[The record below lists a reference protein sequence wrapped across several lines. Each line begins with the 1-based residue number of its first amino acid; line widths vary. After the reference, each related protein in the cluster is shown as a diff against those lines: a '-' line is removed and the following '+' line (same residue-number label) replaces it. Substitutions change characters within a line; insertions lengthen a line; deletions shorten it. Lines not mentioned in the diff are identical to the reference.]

1 MNRSPNIENYLYHL
15 NLSIKM
21 WWFFRKKGKKEDL
34 DLINQSLKNSF
45 NNVKTDLLTLRDWVE
60 NKEEYQD
67 KTLQE
72 ISMKIENIENILGY
86 LVNKSK
92 EEPESGEEQ
101 INLKQIPQTKKLI
114 EQLTDKQKSYF
125 LQLALLIKESP
136 EGLVPMKNLAEN
148 FYPTTEYK
156 DVKSLISSYTDL
168 LETFGLIE
176 KRRKGRNVL
185 LTITEKGK
193 TLIPKNIDKI
203 KKITIKNKID

>member
-15 NLSIKM
+15 HLSIKM
-21 WWFFRKKGKKEDL
+21 WWFFKKREKKEDL
-34 DLINQSLKNSF
+34 DTINQSLKNSF

-60 NKEEYQD
+60 NKEEDQD
-67 KTLQE
+67 KNIQE

-86 LVNKSK
+86 LVNQSK
-92 EEPESGEEQ
+92 EQPESREEQ

-148 FYPTTEYK
+148 FYPTAEYK

-168 LETFGLIE
+168 LETFGLVE

-193 TLIPKNIDKI
+193 TLIPKNIEKI
-203 KKITIKNKID
+203 KKIPIKDKIN

>member
-1 MNRSPNIENYLYHL
+1 
-15 NLSIKM
+15 M
-21 WWFFRKKGKKEDL
+21 WWFFKKKEKKEDL
-34 DLINQSLKNSF
+34 DIINQSLKNSF

-60 NKEEYQD
+60 NKEEEQD
-67 KTLQE
+67 KNLQE

-86 LVNKSK
+86 IVNQKK
-92 EEPESGEEQ
+92 EEPEEEVNQ
-101 INLKQIPQTKKLI
+101 INLKQIPPTKKLI

-136 EGLVPMKNLAEN
+136 EGWVPMKTLAEN
-148 FYPTTEYK
+148 FYPTVEYK

-168 LETFGLIE
+168 LETFGLVE

-193 TLIPKNIDKI
+193 SLIPKNIEKI
-203 KKITIKNKID
+203 KRITIKDKINKNF

>member
-1 MNRSPNIENYLYHL
+1 
-15 NLSIKM
+15 M
-21 WWFFRKKGKKEDL
+21 WWFFKKREKKEDL
-34 DLINQSLKNSF
+34 DTINQSLKNSF

-60 NKEEYQD
+60 NKEEDQD
-67 KTLQE
+67 KNIQE

-86 LVNKSK
+86 LVNQSK
-92 EEPESGEEQ
+92 EQPESREEQ

-148 FYPTTEYK
+148 FYPTAEYK

-168 LETFGLIE
+168 LETFGLVE

-193 TLIPKNIDKI
+193 TLIPKNIEKI
-203 KKITIKNKID
+203 KKIPIKDKIN

>member
-1 MNRSPNIENYLYHL
+1 
-15 NLSIKM
+15 M
-21 WWFFRKKGKKEDL
+21 WWFFKKKEKKEDL
-34 DLINQSLKNSF
+34 DIINQSLKNSF

-60 NKEEYQD
+60 NKEEDQD

-86 LVNKSK
+86 LVNQSREQPESK
-92 EEPESGEEQ
+92 EEK

-136 EGLVPMKNLAEN
+136 EGLIPMKNLAEN

-156 DVKSLISSYTDL
+156 DVKSLISSYTDI

-193 TLIPKNIDKI
+193 TLIPKNLEKI
-203 KKITIKNKID
+203 KKITIKDKINKNL